1 MTTTTKTNEMKAS
14 NEIHELATKTGLRFD
29 LESAFNAGKTNGMV
43 LMGTWLNML
52 DPENYETL
60 RDICKIT
67 DGTYSLN
74 ALAQAI
80 LNDKKIRIA

>member
-1 MTTTTKTNEMKAS
+1 MKAS
-14 NEIHELATKTGLRFD
+14 NEIHELATKIGLRFD

-52 DPENYETL
+52 DPENYEAL
-60 RDICKIT
+60 RSICKIT

-74 ALAQAI
+74 ALAKAI
-80 LNDKKIRIA
+80 IDNKKIRLA